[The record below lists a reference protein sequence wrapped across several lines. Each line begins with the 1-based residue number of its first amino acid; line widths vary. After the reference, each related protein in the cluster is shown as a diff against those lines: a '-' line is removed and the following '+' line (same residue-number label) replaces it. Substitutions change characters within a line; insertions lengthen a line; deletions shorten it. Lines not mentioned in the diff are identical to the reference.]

1 MLLIVQFVQISRNQT
16 TYENMKRHNQYHPQ
30 TPIGGVLTAGLVS
43 GSTSLGPE
51 GAGVLG
57 SSNASGSAAG
67 RKREG
72 FWKQWTRLLGLDAF
86 VVTASNTS
94 SAANGGRRRRGN
106 PYSRGVVTNCSDFW
120 WDSTAPYF
128 GRKMAGRGV
137 GEGMLGGELVDY
149 ARLYD
154 VPIRTTDRRGWWSGR
169 GGRAGGGMRYQAVG
183 DGDGGAAEE
192 DGEGV

>member
-1 MLLIVQFVQISRNQT
+1 M
-16 TYENMKRHNQYHPQ
+16 
-30 TPIGGVLTAGLVS
+30 TAGLVS

-51 GAGVLG
+51 GAGILG
-57 SSNASGSAAG
+57 SSNASGSAAR

-94 SAANGGRRRRGN
+94 PTASGNRRRRGN

-120 WDSTAPYF
+120 CDSTAPYF
-128 GRKMAGRGV
+128 GRKKAGRGV
-137 GEGMLGGELVDY
+137 GEGILGGELVDY

-154 VPIRTTDRRGWWSGR
+154 VPIRTTDRGGWWSGGR
-169 GGRAGGGMRYQAVG
+169 GRADGGTRYQAVG
-183 DGDGGAAEE
+183 DSDVAGGEE